1 METGQILE
9 PSIQTGQSIYD
20 FGVDAFPQ
28 FIKETFISEP
38 KGLNFQNLMNLWDKE
53 SRFHYFNEIIAFPST
68 PIFEK
73 KNWEPF
79 SGLQHEEETGSLLL
93 KTKWAFTDPPRI
105 EFQIINQIV
114 TERLL
119 IRESQFNEIPS
130 LKIESESNELEEL
143 IGTLYKNFEIKEPDA
158 LRKFFLKKSVLSVPK
173 FTHEF
178 DGLSKKLDEFFKEQ
192 NITYGGNIQV
202 FHDHEISNL
211 ETISI
216 TIKIKNKT
224 PSECVK
230 LLHQL
235 IINIVELNE
244 SILNDVQIQ
253 ILPYQK

>member
-20 FGVDAFPQ
+20 FGVNAFPQ

-53 SRFHYFNEIIAFPST
+53 SRFHYFNEIINFPSA

-73 KNWEPF
+73 NIWEPF
-79 SGLQHEEETGSLLL
+79 SGLQYEEETGSLLL
-93 KTKWAFTDPPRI
+93 KTKWTFNVPQRI
-105 EFQIINQIV
+105 EFQITNQIV
-114 TERLL
+114 TWGPLKRTY
-119 IRESQFNEIPS
+119 QFNEIPS

-143 IGTLYKNFEIKEPDA
+143 IETLDKNFEIIEPAA
-158 LRKFFLKKSVLSVPK
+158 LKKFFLKKSVLFVPK

-178 DGLSKKLDEFFKEQ
+178 DGLSKKLDEFFKER
-192 NITYGGNIQV
+192 NITYGGNIEV
-202 FHDHEISNL
+202 FRDHEISNL

-244 SILNDVQIQ
+244 TILNDVQIQ